1 MSTGYVLDHRSLQ
14 ALEHLSK
21 CCCLSRD
28 HFVGTD
34 RQWLGRAEVRQ
45 MAGRAGRKG
54 LDETGEA
61 ILIVGRKYLR
71 QADAI
76 SQLIQVLCCLLGA
89 QHHSQDLPWCRAMIS
104 SCTRAY
110 NQFQNREEKPSERTQ
125 PLLCCLGSLHCSQRV
140 GTSRPIMACRRGK
153 MW

>member
-1 MSTGYVLDHRSLQ
+1 M
-14 ALEHLSK
+14 
-21 CCCLSRD
+21 
-28 HFVGTD
+28 GTD

-76 SQLIQVLCCLLGA
+76 SRLIQVLYCLLGVWN
-89 QHHSQDLPWCRAMIS
+89 HS
-104 SCTRAY
+104 
-110 NQFQNREEKPSERTQ
+110 
-125 PLLCCLGSLHCSQRV
+125 
-140 GTSRPIMACRRGK
+140 
-153 MW
+153 

>member
-1 MSTGYVLDHRSLQ
+1 M
-14 ALEHLSK
+14 
-21 CCCLSRD
+21 
-28 HFVGTD
+28 GTD

-61 ILIVGRKYLR
+61 ILVVGRKYLR

-89 QHHSQDLPWCRAMIS
+89 
-104 SCTRAY
+104 
-110 NQFQNREEKPSERTQ
+110 
-125 PLLCCLGSLHCSQRV
+125 
-140 GTSRPIMACRRGK
+140 
-153 MW
+153 

>member
-1 MSTGYVLDHRSLQ
+1 M
-14 ALEHLSK
+14 
-21 CCCLSRD
+21 
-28 HFVGTD
+28 GTD

-76 SQLIQVLCCLLGA
+76 SLLIQVLCRLTVA
-89 QHHSQDLPWCRAMIS
+89 QIMPTLHHGLMP
-104 SCTRAY
+104 
-110 NQFQNREEKPSERTQ
+110 N
-125 PLLCCLGSLHCSQRV
+125 
-140 GTSRPIMACRRGK
+140 
-153 MW
+153 